1 MKGLLHEGLD
11 IHIRNGATVK
21 LQDHNWV
28 PCLRG
33 RGPKLKDPTSN
44 GHLWVKDLTYTDTD
58 QWDEAKIRELVEA
71 EDCQAILDIQSLNP
85 HTMDKTKGVRASAS
99 PCPHSQCGADV
110 LDESAAV
117 TESAAIAI
125 ESALRQL
132 RLSSPLLLMPSLR
145 LPCPVLKHG
154 IRYELD
160 HDPARRIIEEDPSR
174 NWSNR
179 EPLSLVTLKGV

>member
-85 HTMDKTKGVRASAS
+85 HTMDKWCWKMGVKGKFSVASS
-99 PCPHSQCGADV
+99 YKTGS
-110 LDESAAV
+110 
-117 TESAAIAI
+117 
-125 ESALRQL
+125 R
-132 RLSSPLLLMPSLR
+132 
-145 LPCPVLKHG
+145 
-154 IRYELD
+154 
-160 HDPARRIIEEDPSR
+160 RRIQQRILGSKFFVPQRMAVAWVELSISSMFVNLQKEDFH
-174 NWSNR
+174 
-179 EPLSLVTLKGV
+179 K